1 MLMEANN
8 ENSKMSNGQKGRRAE
23 GKEFVFSLKNN
34 IKRNKTIKN
43 NNTRKPREEEKNKS

>member
-1 MLMEANN
+1 MRILKCQTGRKDDE
-8 ENSKMSNGQKGRRAE
+8 QKGE
-23 GKEFVFSLKNN
+23 EFVFSLKNN